1 MRVCRVLILGL
12 FMLLACRAGAFA
24 QAVPVNGEVTRINLA
39 ENKVTL
45 RHNPIPNLDMDAMTG
60 MVFIVADP
68 AMLSGLKPGD
78 RVVFEADR
86 VNGRITVT
94 KLSKTR

>member
-1 MRVCRVLILGL
+1 MRTSRILILSHL
-12 FMLLACRAGAFA
+12 MLLASLASAAA
-24 QAVPVNGEVTRINLA
+24 QTVPVNGEIARINLA

-45 RHNPIPNLDMDAMTG
+45 RHNPIPNLDMDSMTG
-60 MVFIVADP
+60 MVFPVADP
-68 AMLSGLKPGD
+68 AMLKGLKPGD

-94 KLSKTR
+94 KLNKAR